1 MYAYELPSPPPL
13 PTTTRSESPDEIRRQ
28 RKFDQLK
35 RQRTLSIKKIHEE
48 KDKAARARAKRDK
61 RKQLQDERGGE
72 AVVSSSTR
80 EGE

>member
-1 MYAYELPSPPPL
+1 MPMRSLVLPLCPPQL
-13 PTTTRSESPDEIRRQ
+13 ALRALTRFVVK

-61 RKQLQDERGGE
+61 RKKLQDERGEE